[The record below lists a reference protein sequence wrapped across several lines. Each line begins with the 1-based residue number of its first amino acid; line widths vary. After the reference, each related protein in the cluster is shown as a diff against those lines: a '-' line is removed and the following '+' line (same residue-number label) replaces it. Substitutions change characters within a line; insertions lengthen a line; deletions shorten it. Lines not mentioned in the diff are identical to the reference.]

1 MLLPIDRTTFFCNL
15 IIPRDSGLGW
25 WEVVRLTLCPGDKL
39 LWGIYM
45 GTCTPRAFLEV
56 NGFA

>member
-15 IIPRDSGLGW
+15 SSRDSGLGW
-25 WEVVRLTLCPGDKL
+25 WEVVRLTLCPEIASVG
-39 LWGIYM
+39 GIM